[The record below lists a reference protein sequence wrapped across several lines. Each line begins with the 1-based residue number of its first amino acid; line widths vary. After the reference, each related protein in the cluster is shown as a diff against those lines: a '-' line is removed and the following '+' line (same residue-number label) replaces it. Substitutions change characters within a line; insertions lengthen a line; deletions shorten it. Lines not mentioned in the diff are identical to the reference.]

1 MTAAIAFI
9 AAHWVDIVAVAAAA
23 HGLALVIVNTTS
35 TPKDNELYG
44 KFYKVIEV
52 IAGIVTKIAKKWF
65 SSHCLLGAVTAPR
78 RLFCKPRRSR
88 TNLGL

>member
-23 HGLALVIVNTTS
+23 HGLALVIVNTTP

-44 KFYKVIEV
+44 KFYKIIEV
-52 IAGIVTKIAKKWF
+52 IAGIMTKIAK
-65 SSHCLLGAVTAPR
+65 
-78 RLFCKPRRSR
+78 
-88 TNLGL
+88 N

>member
-52 IAGIVTKIAKKWF
+52 IAGIVTKIAKK
-65 SSHCLLGAVTAPR
+65 
-78 RLFCKPRRSR
+78 
-88 TNLGL
+88 